1 MTTIYHSGELAVQA
15 RAGVQA
21 EAESLGKGIG
31 ASIKPAAQDFLQN
44 QRLAIASTVGSDRVW
59 ASALTGK
66 PGFMHVVTEQIVRI
80 NAAIVPGDPLRE
92 NLLRQ
97 NDIGI
102 LAIDL
107 ATRRR
112 LRLNGKAEVQPDG
125 SIYVYTK
132 QVYFNCPKY
141 IQTRYLDDDRDRQPA
156 VPQIETSESLNRK
169 QQQWIDRA
177 DTFFIASFHPQGG
190 ADTSHRGGYPGFVR
204 VANHSQLVFPDYA
217 GNNMFNTL
225 GNISIHPQTGLLF
238 IDFERGSTLQLT
250 GRSAILWDTARMAE
264 FAGAERL
271 VQFEIDRIL
280 DISNAISLRW
290 QFGKYSP
297 FLSSSPTLRTP

>member
-1 MTTIYHSGELAVQA
+1 
-15 RAGVQA
+15 
-21 EAESLGKGIG
+21 
-31 ASIKPAAQDFLQN
+31 
-44 QRLAIASTVGSDRVW
+44 VGSNRVW

-66 PGFMHVVTEQIVRI
+66 PGFMQVVTEQIVRI

-125 SIYVYTK
+125 FIYVHTK

-141 IQTRYLDDDRDRQPA
+141 IQIRYLDADINEQPA
-156 VPQIETSESLNRK
+156 VPQIQTSKSLNRK

-177 DTFFIASFHPQGG
+177 DTFFIASFHLQGG
-190 ADTSHRGGYPGFVR
+190 ADASHRGGYPGFVR
-204 VANHSQLVFPDYA
+204 VSNHNQLVFPDYA

-238 IDFERGSTLQLT
+238 IDFERGSTLQMT
-250 GRSAILWDTARMAE
+250 GMAKIIWDAARVAE

-271 VQFEIDRIL
+271 VQFEIDRVVE
-280 DISNAISLRW
+280 ISDAIPLRW
-290 QFGKYSP
+290 QFGEYSP
-297 FLSSSPTLRTP
+297 FTVINAVGPAS